1 MNENK
6 TKTNVAW
13 NRTGNTVTT
22 MPAYVYV
29 PPGTY
34 LIKKP
39 IQMLVSTFL
48 IGDPLN
54 LPTLIADP
62 ALESHP
68 VIHGYDEHQGEG
80 GSTKNFYMAVRNF
93 NIDTTRVPRE
103 VPAKA
108 IEWSVSQGCSL
119 TNVHIKMAPSSGH
132 VGVTMDEGG
141 SGKIISDCSFTG
153 GAIGILLANQQYML
167 KGLKFDGCNVGIFI
181 QRSFVSTIQGCS
193 FTNCNYGVDMGAANS
208 SGALSVVDSSVSRC
222 NAGVKAYVSGYGEG
236 SLVLDNFA
244 VSDAVAV
251 VSSSGST
258 LRQGSVPAGQV
269 WVMGN
274 TSPDGYQSSKTYP
287 ISRPASL
294 LVDGKYF
301 TAPLPQYEKYDISQ
315 VVSVKEDP
323 EHPVYGDNSH
333 DDGPSINAILLKHAN
348 CKIIFF
354 PQGTYRTTT
363 TIHIPPGSR
372 LTGEVFSTISGFGTH
387 FANPLNPQP
396 ILRLGHPNDRG
407 ITHITDLLITVA
419 APLPGAILTQI
430 HTAGA
435 QPGDVGIWNSVFR
448 VGGAADTGVST
459 ACGARDVSGCRA
471 AHTLLHVAGSASAY
485 LEDVWGWVADHRL
498 DGELASEPP
507 QNIAVG
513 RGVLV
518 ESNDGGGDGN
528 GKGEGEGEGGGVWLV
543 GTSFEHCVL
552 YQYALR
558 GAKGVYL
565 GQHQTESPYWQGRGT
580 PLRAPAPW
588 KVDGRFG
595 DPGFEGCDEEDD
607 MCRRAWGLYVDG
619 VEDVVIHGS
628 AMWSFYG
635 GMTDGLWSDPQ
646 CGLTGGI
653 CQTNMAYVKGA
664 KGMWWFTASSKATE
678 NLVVD
683 AGSGS
688 EGNGSVVVTSMKDHP
703 GSWGAVMAAYLRNTG
718 RGDGG
723 EDGDGNGGGDKGED
737 SGAGGAIMSGLGLM
751 LTILGILFGLM
762 LFG

>member
-1 MNENK
+1 
-6 TKTNVAW
+6 
-13 NRTGNTVTT
+13 

-48 IGDPLN
+48 IGDPID
-54 LPTLIADP
+54 LPTLVADP

-80 GSTKNFYMAVRNF
+80 SATKNFYMAVRNF
-93 NIDTTRVPRE
+93 NVDTTRVPRD

-119 TNVHIKMAPSSGH
+119 TNVHINMAPSSGH
-132 VGVTMDEGG
+132 VGITMDEGG

-208 SGALSVVDSSVSRC
+208 SGALSIVDSSVSRC
-222 NAGVKAYVSGYGEG
+222 TAGVNAYVSGYGQG

-251 VSSSGST
+251 RSSSGST
-258 LRQGSVPAGQV
+258 LLQGPVPNGEV

-274 TSPDGYQSSKTYP
+274 TNPDGYQSSKTYP
-287 ISRPASL
+287 IDRPASL

-315 VVSVKEDP
+315 VVSVTEDP

-333 DDGPSINAILLKHAN
+333 DDGPSINAILRKHAN
-348 CKIIFF
+348 CKIVFF
-354 PQGTYRTTT
+354 PQGIYRTNT
-363 TIHIPPGSR
+363 TIHVPPGSR
-372 LTGEVFSTISGFGTH
+372 LTGEVFSTISGSGAH
-387 FANPLNPQP
+387 FTDPANPQP
-396 ILRLGHPNDRG
+396 ILRLGQPGDRG
-407 ITHITDLLITVA
+407 VSQLTDLLITVST
-419 APLPGAILTQI
+419 PLPGAILTQI
-430 HTAGA
+430 NTAGPN
-435 QPGDVGIWNSVFR
+435 PGDVGIWNSVFR
-448 VGGAADTGVST
+448 VGGSADTLVST
-459 ACGARDVSGCRA
+459 SCGARDPSTCRA
-471 AHTLLHVAGSASAY
+471 AHTLLHLTATSSAY
-485 LEDVWGWVADHRL
+485 IEDVWGWVADHRL
-498 DGELASEPP
+498 DGTSVSDPP

-513 RGVLV
+513 RGALV
-518 ESNDGGGDGN
+518 ESRTAT
-528 GKGEGEGEGGGVWLV
+528 WLV
-543 GTSFEHCVL
+543 GTSFEHAVL

-558 GAKGVYL
+558 GARAVYL

-588 KVDGRFG
+588 GVDGRFG
-595 DPGFEGCDEEDD
+595 DPGFEGCAEGDE

-619 VEDVVIHGS
+619 VRDVVIHGS

-635 GMTDGLWSDPQ
+635 GMSDGLWRDPQ

-664 KGMWWFTASSKATE
+664 EGMWWFSASSKAAE

-683 AGSGS
+683 AGDGS
-688 EGNGSVVVTSMKDHP
+688 EGGGSAVVTSMRDHP

-718 RGDGG
+718 RGDG
-723 EDGDGNGGGDKGED
+723 DGGDWDKGED
-737 SGAGGAIMSGLGLM
+737 SGARTMVSGLGLAV
-751 LTILGILFGLM
+751 TIQVILSALM